1 MHSPI
6 ERETSHL
13 KAHWGKDQDA
23 PQCSLKKYIL
33 HFTAPTKQAH
43 KLGRCDSYLR
53 NLKLSLT
60 HWLTHD
66 WQEKVL
72 GGAIPSKKC
81 TLGIVWCI
89 GGAVPSFQFIVKCRS
104 LLSSVE
110 VNQFCFFFFSFQ
122 CSLLCG
128 GMCCTLHCPVHH
140 IEWFCETWARF
151 NIFDRLPLQLLHF
164 WSTVLYRVF
173 F

>member
-89 GGAVPSFQFIVKCRS
+89 AGAVPSFQFIVQCRS
-104 LLSSVE
+104 ESTLFLLLLVPMLAALWRDVLHSPLSSASHWMVLR
-110 VNQFCFFFFSFQ
+110 NLGAIQYFWYPAF
-122 CSLLCG
+122 LI
-128 GMCCTLHCPVHH
+128 HCIIQGVFLTPPS
-140 IEWFCETWARF
+140 TK
-151 NIFDRLPLQLLHF
+151 QLI
-164 WSTVLYRVF
+164 
-173 F
+173 